1 MKVAQQA
8 DNWFRR
14 RRGRLHL
21 TQAQMA
27 KRCGVHRRA
36 IWSWECNTT
45 SPSVTKIPA
54 LAAGYAVD
62 EPAELNLRAID
73 ARPGV
78 HIQAVGNV
86 AGDDAGVDRRRVATD
101 RADKL
106 KSARSTR
113 LSCAPSSGIFGFG
126 DDDRWAVERRG

>member
-14 RRGRLHL
+14 RRERLHL

-45 SPSVTKIPA
+45 SPSVTKIAA

-62 EPAELNLRAID
+62 EEAMASVVARHAIERIRNKY
-73 ARPGV
+73 AT
-78 HIQAVGNV
+78 
-86 AGDDAGVDRRRVATD
+86 AG
-101 RADKL
+101 
-106 KSARSTR
+106 SA
-113 LSCAPSSGIFGFG
+113 A
-126 DDDRWAVERRG
+126 